1 MKQFNIAVATTK
13 NDSGRC
19 LALFPGAFRPPHLA
33 HFETVLSLVSRPDI
47 DEVIII
53 ITNRCRHIP
62 GTSKALEPGV
72 AIKVWS
78 IYLQGIPKVR
88 VELAPHSAVKHAQS
102 YFERVNA
109 NDTLL
114 FCAGESELKQGFG
127 RFSKINALSRKYAIT
142 ASVIASSSPPLQ
154 GGATALRTH
163 LGKGQ
168 SGYEAFITA
177 LPNHLSPAQCEE
189 VWQICYQNMR
199 EMHDIAK
206 DKIREIIE
214 QQGIGEIDNIHIA
227 KNAKPD
233 EIHCVQLTTGK
244 RLFVK
249 YANDTVKA
257 AKLGQPLSLKPR
269 ARLYVERRAL
279 KWLASHSDYDIKLPD
294 VIYFENKSK
303 TLVLSE
309 VLPNGHF
316 MEDDLKK
323 GNFDSLVLRKIS
335 AFLANC
341 HRTPIQVD
349 PFWGNPE
356 AELQH
361 WKNLLSLRTVGLQH
375 LNLSEQVKHDL
386 AKLKCASS
394 KATQLG
400 FFHLDFCPKN
410 IRLFDNEIGIID
422 YELSSSI
429 GDPAYDFGFLL
440 GHVLFWGII
449 TSAHFDSQ
457 QALQS
462 AVSIYRKEIG
472 HSWLVIYPR
481 IVPFSGAAILYCLNN
496 NKQSRQ
502 METHLLNIAAALLEQ
517 KMDFL
522 EDIFQIFYRVINH
535 EFD

>member
-1 MKQFNIAVATTK
+1 MTQCSIAVTSTEK
-13 NDSGRC
+13 TSGRC

-33 HFETVLSLVSRPDI
+33 HFQTVLSLVSRPDI

-53 ITNRCRHIP
+53 ITNRCRHVP
-62 GTSKALEPGV
+62 GTSKALEPSV
-72 AIKVWS
+72 AIKIWS
-78 IYLQGIPKVR
+78 IFLQGIPKVR

-102 YFERVNA
+102 YFKQVNSG
-109 NDTLL
+109 DTLL
-114 FCAGESELKQGFG
+114 FCAGENELKNGMG
-127 RFSKINALSRKYAIT
+127 RFSEINTLAKKYAIT
-142 ASVIASSSPPLQ
+142 ASVIASSPPPLP
-154 GGATALRTH
+154 GGATAIRTH
-163 LGKGQ
+163 LAKGR

-177 LPNHLSPAQCEE
+177 LPNHLAPEQCEQ

-199 EMHDIAK
+199 EMRDIAK

-214 QQGIGEIDNIHIA
+214 QQGIGEIDNILIA

-233 EIHCVQLTTGK
+233 EVHCVQLTTGQ

-279 KWLASHSDYDIKLPD
+279 KWLANHRDYGIKLPD
-294 VIYFENKSK
+294 VVYFENKSK
-303 TLVLSE
+303 TLMLSE
-309 VLPNGHF
+309 VFPNGHF
-316 MEDDLKK
+316 LEDDLKK
-323 GNFDSLVLRKIS
+323 GTFDSLVLTKVS
-335 AFLANC
+335 SFLANC
-341 HRTPIQVD
+341 HRTLIQIE

-361 WKNLLSLRTVGLQH
+361 WENLLSLRTVGLQH
-375 LNLSEQVKHDL
+375 VNLSEQVKDDL
-386 AKLKCASS
+386 AKLKCASA
-394 KATQLG
+394 KVTQLG

-422 YELSSSI
+422 FELSSSI

-440 GHVLFWGII
+440 GHILFWGII
-449 TSAHFDSQ
+449 TSSHFDSQ

-462 AVSIYRKEIG
+462 AVSIYRKVIG

-481 IVPFSGAAILYCLNN
+481 IVAFSGAAILYCLNN

-502 METHLLNIAAALLEQ
+502 KETQLLNIAAVLLEQ
-517 KMDFL
+517 KMDSL
-522 EDIFQIFYRVINH
+522 EDIFHIFYRVINH